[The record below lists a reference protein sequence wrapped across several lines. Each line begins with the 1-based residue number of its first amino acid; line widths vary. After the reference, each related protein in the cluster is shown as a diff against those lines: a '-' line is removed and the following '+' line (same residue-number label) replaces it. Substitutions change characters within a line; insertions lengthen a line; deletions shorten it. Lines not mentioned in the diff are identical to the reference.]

1 MNRGEGNGRR
11 VGISH
16 GAGRFPS
23 GRRTVPPRQRE
34 KAVSLDHP
42 DIQHAQFRL
51 AAIVDSSNDVIISKN
66 LDGVISTWNLAAQRL
81 FGYSEAEAVGQ
92 PITIIIPADL
102 HEEEKEFLRRLR
114 VGDRIEH
121 YETRR
126 VTRDGR
132 TLDVSVTV
140 SPVRDAAGTIVG
152 ASKILRDVTE
162 STRARAALRE
172 SERRLARELAAART
186 LQSIST
192 RLISETTREPL
203 FAQILDAA
211 MELMASDASSIQ
223 MLAPDGESLTLL
235 GWRNFHPTSAAFWHR
250 VTAHAGSAC
259 GVALRDTARVLVTD
273 VDSCAFMAGTQ
284 DLEELRR
291 SRIRAVQST
300 PLRSR
305 VGTALGMISTHWH
318 APHTPTEDDFRLF
331 DVLARQA
338 ADLIE
343 RTRAEEALR
352 ESEERFRFIANTAPV
367 LIWMSDVS
375 KDCSYVN
382 QTWLTLTG
390 QPRESV
396 LGNGWMDYIHPE
408 DLAHFRD
415 TYATAFDRREPFQ
428 TEFRLR
434 RCDGQ
439 YRWIVST
446 GAPRN
451 HGDGSFAGYIGSAI
465 DMTERRLAAEALA
478 TIHERLIDA
487 QEEERSRIARDL
499 HDDIGQRLT
508 VLSVDL
514 DALAR
519 ADGGRATAGR
529 QQIEEARDAVM
540 NIAKD
545 AQALSHRLHPAR
557 LECLGLPAAAAAL
570 CQELSSQGTLEI
582 TFNAE
587 SVPEGLSRRV
597 AVCLYRVLQEAL
609 QNAIKHSGVPKIA
622 VTLRGEVDEI
632 ELTVRD
638 RGAGF
643 EVSRTQ
649 AHGLGLTSMQERV
662 RAVRGRLAVLSEPG
676 HGTTIRAR
684 VPFVSDDPV
693 TPSQHV
699 SC

>member
-1 MNRGEGNGRR
+1 MNRRAGNGRR
-11 VGISH
+11 RDLSQ
-16 GAGRFPS
+16 GAARFLS
-23 GRRTVPPRQRE
+23 GRRTVSVRQRE
-34 KAVSLDHP
+34 PGDSSDHP
-42 DIQHAQFRL
+42 DIRDAQFRL
-51 AAIVDSSNDVIISKN
+51 AAIVDSSNDAIISKN
-66 LDGVISTWNLAAQRL
+66 LDGVISTWNLAAQQL
-81 FGYSEAEAVGQ
+81 FGYLAAEAIGQ
-92 PITIIIPADL
+92 PMTMIIPADL
-102 HEEEKEFLRRLR
+102 HDEEKDLLRRVR
-114 VGDRIEH
+114 VGDRIQH
-121 YETRR
+121 YKTRR

-132 TLDVSVTV
+132 TLDVSATI
-140 SPVRDAAGTIVG
+140 SPMRDAAGAIVG
-152 ASKILRDVTE
+152 ASTILRDVTE

-250 VTAHAGSAC
+250 VTTHAGSTC
-259 GVALRDTARVLVTD
+259 GVALRDNVRVLVTD
-273 VDSCAFMAGTQ
+273 VDSCAFMAGTR

-291 SRIRAVQST
+291 SGIRAVQST

-305 VGTALGMISTHWH
+305 VGGPLGMISTHWH
-318 APHTPTEDDFRLF
+318 APHAPTEDDFRLF

-343 RTRAEEALR
+343 RTHAEEALR

-390 QPRESV
+390 QPLEGV
-396 LGNGWMDYIHPE
+396 LGTGWMDHIHPE

-434 RCDGQ
+434 RGDGH
-439 YRWIVST
+439 YRWIVAT
-446 GAPRN
+446 GAPRD

-465 DMTERRLAAEALA
+465 DVTERRLAADALA
-478 TIHERLIDA
+478 TIDERLIDA
-487 QEEERSRIARDL
+487 QEDERSRIARDL
-499 HDDIGQRLT
+499 HDDIGQRLA
-508 VLSVDL
+508 VLSIDL
-514 DALAR
+514 DPLVR
-519 ADGGRATAGR
+519 ANRGRTTAGQR
-529 QQIEEARDAVM
+529 QIAEVREAVM
-540 NIAKD
+540 NLAKD
-545 AQALSHRLHPAR
+545 VQALSHRLHPAR
-557 LECLGLPAAAAAL
+557 LDYLGFPAAAAAL
-570 CQELSSQGTLEI
+570 CREVSRQRAVEI
-582 TFNAE
+582 TFNTE
-587 SVPEGLSRRV
+587 SVPEGLSKRV

-609 QNAIKHSGVPKIA
+609 QNAIKHSGVPTIA

-638 RGAGF
+638 HGAGF

-649 AHGLGLTSMQERV
+649 GRGLGLTSMQERV
-662 RAVRGRLAVLSEPG
+662 RAVRGRLDVLSEPG
-676 HGTTIRAR
+676 QGTTVLAT
-684 VPFVSDDPV
+684 VPFVNDDR
-693 TPSQHV
+693 
-699 SC
+699 